1 MMLRSLLFSI
11 VLVVAALV
19 LSLFVPSSIQAST
32 SNWNTFLKG
41 NSVEAGQGIAVD
53 EWGNVFVTGRTYSLD
68 FPTTSGVLDSV
79 HGGESDIFVVKFDP
93 SGSTLEYSALL
104 GGEKEDTGHD
114 IALDD
119 FGNAYI
125 VCTTNSGDIPVT
137 SGAFDTSYNGGF
149 HDVYVAKL
157 SQTGDV
163 LEYATFLGG
172 SSLDFGYDIAVSN
185 FGDAYIT
192 GETWSGDFPT
202 TLGAFDII
210 HDNFDDAFVVRLDS
224 IGSSITYAT
233 FLGGSAGDQG
243 YGISVNDCGEA
254 FIIGYT
260 DSENFPITPESF
272 DTSYNGPFPPPNGG
286 DAFVTKLSASGDSLI
301 YSTFIGGSLWD
312 WGFDIAIDGNGS
324 AYVTGRTFSND
335 FPTSDSAFDRT
346 HNGGFW
352 DAFVT
357 KLNSEGSELEYS
369 TYLGGTRWEHA
380 HDIAV
385 DNSGCAFVTGIVRST
400 DFPTTI
406 GAFSTSHN
414 SPGDTDLFITK
425 LNQMG
430 SELEY
435 STFLGGYHGETGSCI
450 AVDDDGNA
458 YVTGSTGSADFP
470 VTYGAFDTTYH
481 GSEDV
486 FIAKINSDGSDLIFA
501 TFLAGDSSSVD
512 PDTLVPVIS
521 EQQPVSLPEVCH
533 LQQNYPNPFNLSTEI
548 AYQVH
553 KDVHIELIVFNLL
566 GQKIKT
572 LADFH
577 HKRGKYLAQ
586 WDGRDTDGHEVA
598 SGLYFCRLK
607 VGGFCKTIKMALVK

>member
-93 SGSTLEYSALL
+93 SGSTLEYSTLL

-119 FGNAYI
+119 FGSTYI
-125 VCTTNSGDIPVT
+125 VGTTNSGDIPIT
-137 SGAFDTSYNGGF
+137 SGAFDTSYNGF
-149 HDVYVAKL
+149 NDVYVAKL
-157 SQTGDV
+157 NQMGNI

-172 SSLDFGYDIAVSN
+172 TSLDFGYDIDVSN
-185 FGDAYIT
+185 FGDAYVT
-192 GETWSGDFPT
+192 GETWSEDFPT
-202 TLGAFDII
+202 TLGAFDIT

-224 IGSSITYAT
+224 MGSSIIYST
-233 FLGGSAGDQG
+233 FLGGCAGDNG
-243 YGISVNDCGEA
+243 RGISVNNFGEA
-254 FIIGYT
+254 FIVGYT
-260 DSENFPITPESF
+260 DSETFPTTPGSF
-272 DTSYNGPFPPPNGG
+272 DPSYNGPFPPPMGG
-286 DAFVTKLSASGDSLI
+286 DAFVTKLSSSGENLI
-301 YSTFIGGSLWD
+301 YSTFVGGSLWD
-312 WGFDIAIDGNGS
+312 WGHDIAIDGNGS
-324 AYVTGRTFSND
+324 AYVTGRTSSND
-335 FPTSDSAFDRT
+335 FPTSDSAFNRT
-346 HNGGFW
+346 HGGSS
-352 DAFVT
+352 DAFIT
-357 KLNSEGSELEYS
+357 KLNAEGNELEYS
-369 TYLGGTRWEHA
+369 TLLGGTGWEYA
-380 HDIAV
+380 YDIEV
-385 DNSGCAFVTGIVRST
+385 DNSGHAFITGIVQSP
-400 DFPTTI
+400 DFPI
-406 GAFSTSHN
+406 SPGAFDTSN
-414 SPGDTDLFITK
+414 SGLYDTDLFITK
-425 LNQMG
+425 LNQTG

-435 STFLGGYHGETGSCI
+435 STFLGGSHSETGNNI
-450 AVDDDGNA
+450 AVDTEGNA
-458 YVTGSTGSADFP
+458 YVTGSTGSVDFQ
-470 VTYGAFDTTYH
+470 VTDGAFDTTYH
-481 GSEDV
+481 GNADV
-486 FIAKINSDGSDLIFA
+486 FVAKINFDGSDLIFA

-553 KDVHIELIVFNLL
+553 KDAHIELIVFNPL

-577 HKRGKYLAQ
+577 HKRGKYSAQ
-586 WDGRDTDGHEVA
+586 WDGRDTYGHEVA